1 MARAR
6 NIKPGLFTNDEIVEL
21 PFETRLLFIGL
32 WTIADRE
39 GRLVDRPKKIKMEVF
54 PADDVDC
61 EKSLA
66 LLAGSGFI
74 NRYQV
79 GSHKVIEILNF
90 TKHQAPHSTE
100 KDSTL
105 PDADGFFT
113 VNERNKNGGIT
124 GAFSKIKQGID
135 ANNVKPL
142 LEPVIPPSD
151 NALIPDCGIL
161 NPDSGY
167 LIPDSPIP
175 EPLQKQPIA
184 PAVAAPAKK
193 VAEPR
198 DEPNPLNL
206 ETWQA
211 YKQAYT
217 DRYSVPPIR
226 DAATNVKIKSI
237 VKGLGAEAPGVAAFF
252 VSHNGARYV
261 AGMHQ
266 IGFMATDYAKLRT
279 EWATN
284 TRMTQ
289 AKAQQADKTAT
300 NLDAFAPL
308 IAEARAREEAER
320 NGND

>member
-6 NIKPGLFTNDEIVEL
+6 NIKFSFFTNDELVEL

-32 WTIADRE
+32 WCIADRE

-54 PADDVDC
+54 PSDDVDC

-66 LLAGSGFI
+66 LLAGRGFI
-74 NRYQV
+74 NRYRV
-79 GSHKVIEILNF
+79 GIHKVIEILKF
-90 TKHQAPHSTE
+90 IQHQKPHSTE
-100 KDSTL
+100 KDSAL
-105 PDADGFFT
+105 PDAAGFLT
-113 VNERNKNGGIT
+113 VNERSKNGGVT
-124 GAFSKIKQGID
+124 GVASKVKM
-135 ANNVKPL
+135 AVEVNNVKPP
-142 LEPVIPPSD
+142 LEPVNPASD
-151 NALIPDCGIL
+151 NALNVECGMWNPDLL
-161 NPDSGY
+161 NPD
-167 LIPDSPIP
+167 LLNP
-175 EPLQKQPIA
+175 EPLKEQPPA
-184 PAVAAPAKK
+184 PAAAAPAKK
-193 VAEPR
+193 AAEPK

-206 ETWQA
+206 ATWQA

-217 DRYSVPPIR
+217 DRYSVAPIR
-226 DAATNVKIKSI
+226 DAATNAKIKSI
-237 VKGLGAEAPGVAAFF
+237 VKGLGEEGPPVAAFF

-289 AKAQQADKTAT
+289 TKAQQADKTAT

-320 NGND
+320 GAQ